1 MHRDR
6 KQDVVAGGW
15 GKGMGSQGP
24 MSAISVGEDEKL
36 SGNRRTTVWMFLI
49 ALNLKTVKMINFMY
63 IFLVV

>member
-1 MHRDR
+1 MHRNR
-6 KQDVVAGGW
+6 MQDVVAGGW

-24 MSAISVGEDEKL
+24 MSAISFGEDEKL